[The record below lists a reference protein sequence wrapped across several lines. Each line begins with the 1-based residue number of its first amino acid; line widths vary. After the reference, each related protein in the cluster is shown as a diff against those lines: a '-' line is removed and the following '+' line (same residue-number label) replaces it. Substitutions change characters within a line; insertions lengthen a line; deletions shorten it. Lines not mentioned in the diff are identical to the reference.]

1 MTLEQTIALVRPLCG
16 ESMDAA
22 RRRFSDIAMPLGSLG
37 LLQEAVV
44 QLAGIQRTGRP
55 EIGRRA
61 VVVFCADNGVVA
73 EGVTQC
79 GQEVTAVVA
88 ENMGRGQ
95 STVCLMARR
104 IGMDAF
110 PVDIGV
116 ARDVQGDRILIISDP
131 FLYKN
136 GTAKAV
142 GDNLTGCQVAYFSN
156 IEPNPSC
163 ESVDAAAAVARE
175 LGFDMEKVNV
185 NGGAIA
191 IGHPVGCSG
200 ARIIVTLLHE
210 MAKRPDAKKGLATL
224 CIGGGMGVAT
234 IFEKC

>member
-44 QLAGIQRTGRP
+44 QLAGIQRTARP

-95 STVCLMARR
+95 ST
-104 IGMDAF
+104 
-110 PVDIGV
+110 
-116 ARDVQGDRILIISDP
+116 
-131 FLYKN
+131 
-136 GTAKAV
+136 
-142 GDNLTGCQVAYFSN
+142 
-156 IEPNPSC
+156 
-163 ESVDAAAAVARE
+163 
-175 LGFDMEKVNV
+175 
-185 NGGAIA
+185 
-191 IGHPVGCSG
+191 
-200 ARIIVTLLHE
+200 
-210 MAKRPDAKKGLATL
+210 
-224 CIGGGMGVAT
+224 
-234 IFEKC
+234 

>member
-22 RRRFSDIAMPLGSLG
+22 RRRIYEIPMPRGNLAQQ
-37 LLQEAVV
+37 QEPGV
-44 QLAGIQRTGRP
+44 QQPRIQRTGRP

-104 IGMDAF
+104 DCFTRWALS
-110 PVDIGV
+110 
-116 ARDVQGDRILIISDP
+116 LIHI
-131 FLYKN
+131 
-136 GTAKAV
+136 
-142 GDNLTGCQVAYFSN
+142 
-156 IEPNPSC
+156 
-163 ESVDAAAAVARE
+163 
-175 LGFDMEKVNV
+175 
-185 NGGAIA
+185 
-191 IGHPVGCSG
+191 
-200 ARIIVTLLHE
+200 
-210 MAKRPDAKKGLATL
+210 
-224 CIGGGMGVAT
+224 
-234 IFEKC
+234 